1 MWALEWGQ
9 ENKPRG
15 WQGHGKVIPKPLASN
30 TIKFILDTWRD
41 GMNAIFQM
49 SLGDLLV
56 WLTMKCFVLAQAD
69 RKIEGWL
76 QKKQL
81 VTELKVHVL
90 PKADR
95 LGDEHFHPEL
105 LSWELQIQTSRVCVG
120 GVVVVVVI
128 SLLYVWT

>member
-1 MWALEWGQ
+1 
-9 ENKPRG
+9 
-15 WQGHGKVIPKPLASN
+15 
-30 TIKFILDTWRD
+30 
-41 GMNAIFQM
+41 
-49 SLGDLLV
+49 
-56 WLTMKCFVLAQAD
+56 MKCFVLAQAD

-105 LSWELQIQTSRVCVG
+105 LS
-120 GVVVVVVI
+120 
-128 SLLYVWT
+128 